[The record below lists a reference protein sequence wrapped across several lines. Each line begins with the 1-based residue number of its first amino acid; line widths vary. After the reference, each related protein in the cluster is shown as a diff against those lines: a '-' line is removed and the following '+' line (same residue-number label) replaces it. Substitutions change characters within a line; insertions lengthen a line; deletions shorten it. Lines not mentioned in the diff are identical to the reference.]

1 MRLRRVKQLV
11 GRGGPGGGRKVKEV
25 EVEGG
30 REGVGVREKGGG
42 GGTNPRR
49 REVTEVGLPHG
60 QPAAHATVASPR
72 LLQIVRASQS
82 SFLKVL

>member
-1 MRLRRVKQLV
+1 MGVRLRRVKRLV

-30 REGVGVREKGGG
+30 RGGVGGG

>member
-1 MRLRRVKQLV
+1 MGVRLRRVKRLV

-30 REGVGVREKGGG
+30 RGGVGVREGGGG

-49 REVTEVGLPHG
+49 REVTEVGLPQRG
-60 QPAAHATVASPR
+60 FRFIA
-72 LLQIVRASQS
+72 
-82 SFLKVL
+82 K